1 MAVLATGEGLPDYNL
16 VDLRLNELRSSIG
29 PGVAVPDEHPYAG
42 RKAVTPADLAGQ
54 TWVVGA
60 GDGPEFGTWPGV
72 ADARVAFAVHDWPT
86 RLGLIAAG
94 LGIALVPGFAAA
106 AVPSGVRW
114 VPVHD
119 AGPGLGRQMWA
130 VTAEQPGKA
139 ATAMVSALEDAL
151 TSLRP
156 A

>member
-1 MAVLATGEGLPDYNL
+1 
-16 VDLRLNELRSSIG
+16 
-29 PGVAVPDEHPYAG
+29 
-42 RKAVTPADLAGQ
+42 
-54 TWVVGA
+54 
-60 GDGPEFGTWPGV
+60 V
-72 ADARVAFAVHDWPT
+72 ADARIAYAVHDWPT

-114 VPVHD
+114 VPVRD
-119 AGPGLGRQMWA
+119 AGPGLRRQMWA
-130 VTAEQPGKA
+130 VTAEQPGEA